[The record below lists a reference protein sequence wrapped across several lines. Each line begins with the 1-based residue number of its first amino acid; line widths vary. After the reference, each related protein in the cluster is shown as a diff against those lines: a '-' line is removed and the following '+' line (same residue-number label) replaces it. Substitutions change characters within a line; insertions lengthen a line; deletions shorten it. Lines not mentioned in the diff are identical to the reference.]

1 MTKFGKTIFGKI
13 LKGAA
18 IAGGSILG
26 LSAGVGLVGGI
37 AKGTG
42 ALSGI
47 SKGVGS
53 IKTITDKVGDGAMR
67 VITGTTKT
75 ERAQVKT
82 VKDEAR
88 AALDKVEQM
97 QRLIRA
103 GADPDEARAMAGVP
117 AAQLTSFEGT
127 PVTTTGLNLSFSN
140 PVVKWGSI
148 AIGLFILAK
157 WLKII
162 R

>member
-26 LSAGVGLVGGI
+26 LGAGVGLVGGI
-37 AKGTG
+37 VKGTG
-42 ALSGI
+42 ALAGI
-47 SKGVGS
+47 GKGVGS
-53 IKTITDKVGDGAMR
+53 IKTITDKVGQSAIR
-67 VITGTTKT
+67 VVTGTTKE

-82 VKDEAR
+82 VKNEAR

-103 GADPDEARAMAGVP
+103 GAEPDEARTMAGVP
-117 AAQLTSFEGT
+117 AEQLTSFQGE
-127 PVTTTGLNLSFSN
+127 PVVQSAGLSFSN
-140 PVVKWGSI
+140 PVVKWGAI
-148 AIGLFILAK
+148 AAGGFILAK
-157 WLKII
+157 MLKII
-162 R
+162 K